1 MTTNPPPKSNF
12 FICADTACRWA
23 FDGSGLPEKLNEL
36 VEELEGVRPAL
47 EYLSDCGIPIG
58 RTTFYKWE
66 QQGRLVTSSNPNQ
79 GETNGIHT
87 DT

>member
-23 FDGSGLPEKLNEL
+23 FKVGLAEKINEL
-36 VEELEGVRPAL
+36 VDELEGVRPAL
-47 EYLSDCGIPIG
+47 EYLADCGIPIG

-66 QQGRLVTSSNPNQ
+66 EQGRFVIQDPNQ
-79 GETNGIHT
+79 GETDNGIQA